1 MDFEIKKQNEDI
13 NDIMNE
19 NDIKKGNI
27 DSGDL
32 GGSSI
37 FQPEYLYDNCEN
49 RIKIIYENKENI
61 NKIRIFGEEFVK
73 KNKNKCKIL
82 FKN

>member
-37 FQPEYLYDNCEN
+37 FQPENLYDDCEN
-49 RIKIIYENKENI
+49 RIKIINS
-61 NKIRIFGEEFVK
+61 
-73 KNKNKCKIL
+73 
-82 FKN
+82 

>member
-1 MDFEIKKQNEDI
+1 MDVEIKKQNEDI

-37 FQPEYLYDNCEN
+37 FHPNIYM
-49 RIKIIYENKENI
+49 IIVKIE
-61 NKIRIFGEEFVK
+61 
-73 KNKNKCKIL
+73 
-82 FKN
+82 